1 MAVNP
6 LIEAPNGSAF
16 LPLLAVLELLGL
28 KMSLFPILVEETNVA
43 MNVGLPQLVIDFIS
57 EEEASLGMARSL
69 SVPITFSVVQK
80 MLVQGCDGSVAF
92 ACRKDV

>member
-1 MAVNP
+1 M
-6 LIEAPNGSAF
+6 EAPNGSAF

-28 KMSLFPILVEETNVA
+28 KMSLFPILVEETDVA

-69 SVPITFSVVQK
+69 SSQ
-80 MLVQGCDGSVAF
+80 LRSQ
-92 ACRKDV
+92 